1 MQAAPLINDGRQ
13 RAPTFMT
20 RLCSNAYVY
29 MNVYATPR
37 NVKQHQTS
45 RVGRRAAVLL
55 LQKEEVRDEG
65 AEAVAPEEY
74 AAVES
79 LLSRAH
85 PRWASAK

>member
-1 MQAAPLINDGRQ
+1 MN
-13 RAPTFMT
+13 MH
-20 RLCSNAYVY
+20 AYVY

-55 LQKEEVRDEG
+55 LQKEEVQDEG